1 MIVINKSV
9 GELTSHTVLASDL
22 QSLSPNS
29 LPHAKLKHL
38 VLSNN
43 QLSAVPSL
51 ALRHTRELEHL
62 NLGQN
67 NISVLLDGAFATLNK
82 VTRLTLYDN
91 KIYKIHRDA
100 FDGLVK

>member
-1 MIVINKSV
+1 MPEIVGVDDADARPSRP
-9 GELTSHTVLASDL
+9 TSCVTTADRGDR
-22 QSLSPNS
+22 
-29 LPHAKLKHL
+29 AGR
-38 VLSNN
+38 
-43 QLSAVPSL
+43 A
-51 ALRHTRELEHL
+51 ARGARELEPL